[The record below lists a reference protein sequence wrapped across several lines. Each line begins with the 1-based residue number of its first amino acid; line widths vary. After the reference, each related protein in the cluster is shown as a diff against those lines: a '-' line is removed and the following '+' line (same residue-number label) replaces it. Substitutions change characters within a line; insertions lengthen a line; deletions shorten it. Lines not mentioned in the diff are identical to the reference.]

1 MYMNEKL
8 VPEAMK
14 LSNKIQLVTRFRL
27 YHERYA
33 SKLNST
39 HLVIF
44 LPLRNLREIN
54 FALGEN
60 FQIMNYGIGGKI
72 SGHVDSRGEII
83 DVNNTVSDNINGK

>member
-33 SKLNST
+33 SKLVHIWYFFCHS
-39 HLVIF
+39 
-44 LPLRNLREIN
+44 EIYVKSILL
-54 FALGEN
+54 LGEN